1 MRPST
6 RVNRTTGSLLL
17 TITGLVILRE
27 WTPNALADMILPG
40 LVIVTTLLLALQTSA
55 GRYLFALVAL
65 ALTVALALANPDWQ
79 AVTLKALYTAGFIC
93 AFFTA
98 LATLRFAAETSASI
112 RRAGRFL
119 AQQPPGRRYL
129 ALTVGGQMF
138 ALLLNYG
145 AIALLGSLATASAN
159 EEPDPEIRRHR
170 TRRMLLAIQ
179 RAFTSMLPWSPL
191 SFAIAISVALIPGA
205 TWAQAVL
212 PGIVSSLLMA
222 GTGWALD
229 SMFRPTLSGPRP
241 APKPPQGSWASILP
255 LLLLLAILVSSITL
269 LHYVTDVRVVGMV
282 ILIVPLIAMAWIA
295 LQSRSA
301 EPELRIA
308 RRFARYSFCE
318 LPNYRSEILLLMMA
332 GYIGTVG
339 APLLEPL
346 LTGLGL
352 DLAALPMP
360 LVLVAF
366 VWLIPLAGQIG
377 MNPILAVTLIA
388 PLVPPA
394 AELGI
399 SPTALIVAITA
410 GWALSGVTSPF
421 TATTLLVG
429 SFARISARHVGLRW
443 NGGYFLLTATIL
455 SVWVVIY
462 ASL

>member
-1 MRPST
+1 
-6 RVNRTTGSLLL
+6 
-17 TITGLVILRE
+17 
-27 WTPNALADMILPG
+27 
-40 LVIVTTLLLALQTSA
+40 
-55 GRYLFALVAL
+55 
-65 ALTVALALANPDWQ
+65 
-79 AVTLKALYTAGFIC
+79 
-93 AFFTA
+93 
-98 LATLRFAAETSASI
+98 
-112 RRAGRFL
+112 
-119 AQQPPGRRYL
+119 
-129 ALTVGGQMF
+129 
-138 ALLLNYG
+138 
-145 AIALLGSLATASAN
+145 
-159 EEPDPEIRRHR
+159 
-170 TRRMLLAIQ
+170 MLLAIQ

-394 AELGI
+394 AGTRHFAHRPYRRHHRRLGAERRDLALYRNDAACWLLR
-399 SPTALIVAITA
+399 PYQRAPRRTALER
-410 GWALSGVTSPF
+410 G
-421 TATTLLVG
+421 LLPPD
-429 SFARISARHVGLRW
+429 RHDPVGLGRDLRKPLTRSVAPPVTARPCTEP
-443 NGGYFLLTATIL
+443 GGVLCRFHRAPC
-455 SVWVVIY
+455 
-462 ASL
+462 

>member
-1 MRPST
+1 MKPST
-6 RVNRTTGSLLL
+6 RVNRTTGIMLLA
-17 TITGLVILRE
+17 ITGLVILRE
-27 WTPNALADMILPG
+27 WTTIALADMILPW
-40 LVIVTTLLLALQTSA
+40 LVIATTLLLALQTRA

-65 ALTVALALANPDWQ
+65 ALTITLTLANPDWQ

-98 LATLRFAAETSASI
+98 LATLRFAAETSDSI

-129 ALTVGGQMF
+129 ALTLGGQMF

-145 AIALLGSLATASAN
+145 SIALLGSLATASAN

-191 SFAIAISVALIPGA
+191 SFAVAISVALIPGA

-212 PGIVSSLLMA
+212 PGIVSSILLA

-229 SMFRPTLSGPRP
+229 SLFRPTLSGPRP
-241 APKPPQGSWASILP
+241 APRPPEGSWASILP
-255 LLLLLAILVSSITL
+255 LLVLLAILVSSITL

-282 ILIVPLIAMAWIA
+282 ILIVPMISLVWTA

-301 EPELRIA
+301 QPELRIP
-308 RRFARYSFCE
+308 RRLTEYSFRE
-318 LPNYRSEILLLMMA
+318 LPAYRSEILLLMMA

-346 LTGLGL
+346 LSGLGL
-352 DLAALPMP
+352 DLAALPTP
-360 LVLVAF
+360 LVLIAF
-366 VWLIPLAGQIG
+366 VWIIPLAGQIA

-394 AELGI
+394 AELGV

-421 TATTLLVG
+421 TATTLLIG
-429 SFARISARHVGLRW
+429 SFARISARQVGLRW
-443 NGGYFLLTATIL
+443 NGVYFLLTGTIL
-455 SVWVVIY
+455 SAWVVIY
-462 ASL
+462 SSL